1 MRIAVKYQLLLA
13 PAAVLFILTLL
24 LVFLQYTYWDLSV
37 KRQKSKNLAVAFV
50 SLAEADLAAQRMQG
64 LSQVLKRQHFVD
76 ISVLEEMGQL
86 HDHLTSAVAKVTQL
100 LPITDDTRNLLEQS
114 VSDLDTDT
122 GLDSDRF
129 LSALSILR
137 PQLISLLEL
146 ANKEREKLR
155 KGQTRDIDELVN
167 RTALVSVITLTASI
181 LLGTLLALFFARRLL
196 RRIQALSDSAG
207 LIARGELIP
216 PPPPTVVRDELD
228 DLTLSINQMAERL
241 IRVVSAEKL
250 LEGAEEERRRI
261 AMDIHDQTLSDLSGV
276 LRGLQA
282 LDDVDENGGCKNSR
296 QRLEQD
302 LSRAI
307 TNLREV
313 MDNLHPQTLEILGLA
328 ATLESYLERN
338 LDDPNM
344 PEYHLYISP
353 QAEQLDLGRLCQ
365 LNLYRIAVEAIH
377 NVIKHSRAE
386 RYEVTLDR
394 RNGTL
399 IFSVEDNGIG
409 FDEKR
414 DVQQKSRGV
423 NNIRERA
430 KAIGAQVSWTSSRFT
445 TGTCFKLTLPLGQ
458 CS

>member
-13 PAAVLFILTLL
+13 PAAVLFIMTLL

-37 KRQKSKNLAVAFV
+37 KRQKSKNLAVAYV

-64 LSQVLKRQHFVD
+64 LSLVLQRQHFVD

-86 HDHLTSAVAKVTQL
+86 HDHLTSAVEKIKQL
-100 LPITDDTRNLLEQS
+100 LPISEESRTLLQQS
-114 VSDLDTDT
+114 VSDLNTDT
-122 GLDSDRF
+122 GLDSERF
-129 LSALSILR
+129 LAALSMLR

-146 ANKEREKLR
+146 AQKEREKLR
-155 KGQTRDIDELVN
+155 EGQTRDIDELVN
-167 RTALVSVITLTASI
+167 RTALVSVVVLGASI

-196 RRIQALSDSAG
+196 RRIQSLSDSAG
-207 LIARGELIP
+207 QIARGELVP
-216 PPPPTVVRDELD
+216 PPPPAVVRDELD
-228 DLTLSINQMAERL
+228 DLTLSINRMAERL

-282 LDDVDENGGCKNSR
+282 LDDVEENGGCKHSR

-307 TNLREV
+307 SNLREV
-313 MDNLHPQTLEILGLA
+313 MENLHPQTLEILGIG
-328 ATLESYLERN
+328 ATLEAYLERN
-338 LDDPNM
+338 LDGPNV

-353 QAEQLDLGRLCQ
+353 QAEHLELGRLCQ
-365 LNLYRIAVEAIH
+365 LNLYRIAIEAIH

-399 IFSVEDNGIG
+399 VFCVEDNGIG
-409 FDEKR
+409 FDEQR
-414 DVQQKSRGV
+414 DVQQKSRGI

-430 KAIGAQVSWTSSRFT
+430 RAIGAQVSWKPSRFT
-445 TGTCFKLTLPLGQ
+445 TGTCFELSLPLGQ